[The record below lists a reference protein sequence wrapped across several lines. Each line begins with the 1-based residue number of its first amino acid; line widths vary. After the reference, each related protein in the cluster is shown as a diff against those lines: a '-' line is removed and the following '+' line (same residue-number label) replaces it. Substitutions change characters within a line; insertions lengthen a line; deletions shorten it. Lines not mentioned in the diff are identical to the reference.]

1 MAPLVLCFFLELSA
15 DRGHF
20 GAFSRVCVFP
30 LIPELQQSLGVSLP
44 SLGTSRVWL
53 PPLIHSEILVPNGH
67 LI

>member
-1 MAPLVLCFFLELSA
+1 MASLVLCFFLELSA

-44 SLGTSRVWL
+44 SLGDFKS
-53 PPLIHSEILVPNGH
+53 LVAPSNSFRNFGA
-67 LI
+67 